1 MGESVVAR
9 SSKSVCCKQSNLHEI
24 LKARW
29 IERSIGFFF
38 MNGVILMAYKTQ
50 IFSDVE
56 RNGIGLEL
64 LSEGGDVLA
73 SAWTT

>member
-1 MGESVVAR
+1 
-9 SSKSVCCKQSNLHEI
+9 
-24 LKARW
+24 
-29 IERSIGFFF
+29 
-38 MNGVILMAYKTQ
+38 MAYKTQ